1 MNVWEVAILKSI
13 ASFGS
18 TASLQQIYERIHSF
32 IKMTD
37 NDLKETQWGGR
48 PAYQHQI
55 RSHISNL
62 CQEGS
67 LRRLSRGRY
76 ALTQQGKNRIERN
89 SHRRLTV

>member
-1 MNVWEVAILKSI
+1 MNIWEVSILKSI
-13 ASFGS
+13 ASLGGEATLS
-18 TASLQQIYERIHSF
+18 QIYDRIQSF
-32 IKMTD
+32 IEMTE

-48 PAYQHQI
+48 PAYQHQV

-76 ALTQQGKNRIERN
+76 VLTTKGKSRIEK
-89 SHRRLTV
+89 